1 LITESKNSSEGL
13 QKLGNSIIEFC
24 NEHAIES
31 MKRYGINEIG
41 YSRLIVHS
49 NGNLTYFERVLC
61 TTKKPEIFNKTYFKW
76 KWSIPKITKKKEQLP
91 ALHGTHISSNKK
103 WFAWH
108 GLGENQLHF
117 SGEKAWWPTK
127 NNKIDF
133 RFPDNRLSQELFM
146 DLLKKISTTN

>member
-1 LITESKNSSEGL
+1 MSKIFSTQEELEKISKILTGYLKLPFSGNSIPGALMENVVAEVRESTVLNTYDFIDILDENNKIGWQVKATKDKTPVTWKRAKIPNADEVISESKNSSEGL

-61 TTKKPEIFNKTYFKW
+61 TRE
-76 KWSIPKITKKKEQLP
+76 
-91 ALHGTHISSNKK
+91 
-103 WFAWH
+103 
-108 GLGENQLHF
+108 
-117 SGEKAWWPTK
+117 
-127 NNKIDF
+127 
-133 RFPDNRLSQELFM
+133 
-146 DLLKKISTTN
+146 